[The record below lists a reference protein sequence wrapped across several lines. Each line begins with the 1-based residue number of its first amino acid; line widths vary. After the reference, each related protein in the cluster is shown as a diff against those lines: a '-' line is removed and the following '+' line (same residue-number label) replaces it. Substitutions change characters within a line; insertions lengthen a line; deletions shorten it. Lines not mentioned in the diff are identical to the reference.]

1 MARDTG
7 SAQSAASEALRNFRF
22 HEYAPFFWIL
32 AAQLIALVLA
42 MNLGSAWGMGTMG
55 WLARRIAGDGP
66 VHYPV
71 FYVFLPNL
79 MSIVEAFLYVLPGSV
94 LIPLAVL
101 RILRRLAPE
110 ASAPGE
116 TRSRITRAVPIV
128 LIAALL
134 NTALLAGWQWVLGQR
149 AVSGTIRG
157 LAGGGFTGVAL
168 VWIVG
173 VLVAYALAT
182 VLLYVPVVALLS
194 NRSLPAVFGQGVR
207 TGLARFF
214 PTFLIVLLFSLPAAI
229 VLFVTQVLGAQ
240 LVGQI
245 RPEITGLLVA
255 LYIVLISFASYL
267 IYNATA
273 RYYVGGRVEEAA

>member
-32 AAQLIALVLA
+32 LVQLIALALA
-42 MNLGSAWGMGTMG
+42 MNLGTAWGMGTMG

-79 MSIVEAFLYVLPGSV
+79 MSIIEAFLYALPGSI

-101 RILRRLAPE
+101 RILRSLAPE
-110 ASAPGE
+110 AAASSAPRG
-116 TRSRITRAVPIV
+116 RLARAFPVV
-128 LIAALL
+128 LLGAILG
-134 NTALLAGWQWVLGQR
+134 TALLLGWQWVLGQR

-157 LAGGGFTGVAL
+157 LVGGGFPGVAL
-168 VWIVG
+168 VWVVG
-173 VLVAYALAT
+173 VLVAYALST
-182 VLLYVPVVALLS
+182 LLLYVPIIAVLS
-194 NRSLPAVFGQGVR
+194 NRNLGVVLAQGIR
-207 TGLARFF
+207 TGFARFF

-229 VLFVTQVLGAQ
+229 VLFVTQVLGTQ

-255 LYIVLISFASYL
+255 LYSVLISLASYL
-267 IYNATA
+267 IYNAA
-273 RYYVGGRVEEAA
+273 VRYHVGRSQEVA